1 MDTGKLTTRRRFLC
15 LTGGLAAGMVIPAI
29 PSAVRAAQKETGVNP
44 VEDLMSE
51 HGLLRRVLLIYDEAA
66 NRIRNNMQ
74 IPSGV
79 IEDSAGII
87 RRFIHNYH
95 EKLEEEQ
102 IFPHFSGTASLGNL
116 IAILTAQHAAGQ
128 RLTDSIEQY
137 FKPVAVKQA
146 QHSEEQKDKAKKMP
160 AAVAQIY
167 GGTPLITHLLGKET
181 SEEKM
186 TASGIPLSKQS
197 LLVLLEQFVRMYRPH
212 AARED
217 TVVFT
222 AFRSRV
228 SPREFTQSG
237 EEFQRRQTELFGEN
251 GFGKIVE
258 SVAQI
263 EAKLGIYDLS
273 QFTPK
278 A

>member
-29 PSAVRAAQKETGVNP
+29 PSTVRAAQKQTGLNP
-44 VEDLMSE
+44 VEHLMSE
-51 HGLLRRVLLIYDEAA
+51 HGVLRRVLLIYDEAA
-66 NRIRNNMQ
+66 NRLRNNME
-74 IPSGV
+74 IPPGV

-102 IFPHFSGTASLGNL
+102 IFPHFSGTESLTNL
-116 IAILTAQHAAGQ
+116 LAVLTAQHAAGQ

-137 FKPVAVKQA
+137 FKPLAVKQA
-146 QHSEEQKDKAKKMP
+146 AQSEEQNNGQKMP

-167 GGTPLITHLLGKET
+167 GGTPLITHMLGKET
-181 SEEKM
+181 SQEKM

-228 SPREFTQSG
+228 SPREFTQAG

-251 GFGKIVE
+251 GFDRIVE

-263 EAKLGIYDLS
+263 EKKLGLYDLS
-273 QFTPK
+273 QFSAK